1 MKQGTTDMSKFRVL
15 LPALFAFCVISAS
28 TISGYANA
36 AARESRPAIKLTTEF
51 QAILLSNGQ
60 VYFGRL
66 DSLKG
71 DYLIMREV
79 YYVQTAEDPKTKK
92 AQNILVKR
100 GKEWHAPGYMI
111 LNAHQVILIEPV
123 APDSTVAKLIN
134 QLNKK

>member
-1 MKQGTTDMSKFRVL
+1 MPKFRVL
-15 LPALFAFCVISAS
+15 LSALFTIAAL
-28 TISGYANA
+28 TISGNANGA
-36 AARESRPAIKLTTEF
+36 AKGSGPAIKLTTEF

-60 VYFGRL
+60 LYFGRL

-71 DYLIMREV
+71 DYLVLREV

-92 AQNILVKR
+92 AQSILIKR
-100 GKEWHAPGYMI
+100 GMEWHAPDRMI
-111 LNAHQVILIEPV
+111 INAHQVILIEPV